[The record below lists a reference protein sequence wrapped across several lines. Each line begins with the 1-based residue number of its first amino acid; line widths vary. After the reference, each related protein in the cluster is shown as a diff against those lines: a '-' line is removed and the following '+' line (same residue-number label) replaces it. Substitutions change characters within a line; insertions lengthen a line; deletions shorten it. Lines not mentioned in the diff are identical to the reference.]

1 MAAKHRKVPP
11 VSLASQVLSI
21 KSKYGPLIEFCS
33 ISNSRLSCCMSLR
46 PAPDCEEYRILIH
59 YKISDYSP
67 KVWLLSPELQRVNGK
82 RPHHI
87 YDYDYDGH
95 PRLCVYYPGYSEWN
109 QHMLIS
115 DSFIPWII
123 TWLNTYEYWLITGQ
137 WLYDESPSVS
147 KKGK

>member
-1 MAAKHRKVPP
+1 
-11 VSLASQVLSI
+11 
-21 KSKYGPLIEFCS
+21 
-33 ISNSRLSCCMSLR
+33 MSLR